1 MMPNKKDM
9 YGKVAKKGAK
19 KMAKKSAKKMATKA
33 YGKKMK

>member
-9 YGKVAKKGAK
+9 YAKVAKKGAK
-19 KMAKKSAKKMATKA
+19 KTAKKMAKKA